1 LRYSFYPG
9 CTLRSTGLEYGLSTA
24 AVCRAAGIELLEL
37 DDWNCCGASSAHS
50 LDPYLARALPARN
63 VIIAQK
69 AGLDMAIACA
79 ACFYNSATAD
89 ARLRQDET
97 FRQEMEQTFG
107 VEYLGQ
113 IRPRNLLD
121 IFGHDLGADN
131 IAALVKKPLK
141 GLKPV
146 SYYGCVLVRPPE
158 LTGHW
163 DDPEHPVVMDS
174 LMTAVGAEP
183 VPWSYA
189 VDCCGASLSLNRR
202 EVVVRLVGRL
212 LDAAQEA
219 GANCIATACPL
230 CQANLDTRQKGRA
243 EPMPIFYFT
252 ELLAVAFGLEEA
264 EAWFKRHLVD
274 PLPLLRRLSLI

>member
-1 LRYSFYPG
+1 MRYSFYPG
-9 CTLRSTGLEYGLSTA
+9 CTLHSTAIEYGLSTE
-24 AVCRAAGIELLEL
+24 AVCRAMGIELVEL

-50 LDPYLARALPARN
+50 LNPYLAKALPARN

-69 AGLDMAIACA
+69 EGLDMAIPCA
-79 ACFYNSATAD
+79 ACFYQSVSAD

-97 FRQEMEQTFG
+97 FRQEMERAFG
-107 VEYLGQ
+107 VEYLGRL
-113 IRPRNLLD
+113 RPRTLLD

-146 SYYGCVLVRPPE
+146 GYYGCVLVRPPE
-158 LTGHW
+158 LTGRW
-163 DDPEHPVVMDS
+163 DDPEHPVVMDR

-183 VPWSYA
+183 VAWSYA
-189 VDCCGASLSLNRR
+189 VDCCGVSLTLTRSD
-202 EVVVRLVGRL
+202 VVFKLVGRL
-212 LDAAQEA
+212 VDAAQEA

-230 CQANLDTRQKGRA
+230 CMANLDTRQKGRA
-243 EPMPIFYFT
+243 EKLPIFYFT

-264 EAWFKRHLVD
+264 AAWFKRHLVD